1 MSPIRVEVFERF
13 EDAEPRWRHY
23 QGRFD
28 HYVYQT
34 FDWISHWHEHIGGR
48 RGISVCLVDIRG
60 VDDTPLAFLPL
71 GIEKRWL
78 GSALIWLGG
87 DIADYHGPILT
98 PEGSVALDTKALD
111 HLWAILRRE
120 IPSLTHA
127 DFKRQPAKIGGLVN
141 PFAKVGRKAEEQ
153 LALSTKLTEDW
164 TRYYA
169 AKRGKKTRH
178 NDRRKRRRLESMG
191 TLSFAI
197 ASTPEEIDTQVTAML
212 EQKNRYVMRL
222 GQTNNLLQRG
232 QADFLKQL
240 TMSRTIDQTTILCAL
255 NLDDDILA
263 VQWGIVHRGRLYSI
277 IASYDDGPLSRLST
291 GDILLRELLAWCF
304 DNEVDVV
311 DFTCGDEPYKLA
323 WCDQSLDLQDR
334 LLPLSPFGHAAVIT
348 KLFATRIRHW
358 AGSSPAL
365 RSAVAGLRNRTRS
378 GNSAFSLHYLSPPT
392 PNRSEHRLTPGAN
405 EAMPTRNR
413 IPENFQAR
421 SSKTPTTQ

>member
-1 MSPIRVEVFERF
+1 MSPIHVEIFERF

-34 FDWISHWHEHIGGR
+34 FEWISHWHEHIGGR
-48 RGISVCLVDIRG
+48 RGISLCLVDIRD

-71 GIEKRWL
+71 GIEKRKL
-78 GSALIWLGG
+78 GAALIWLGG

-98 PEGSVALDTKALD
+98 PEGAKDLDAEALD
-111 HLWAILRRE
+111 HLWAALRRVT
-120 IPSLTHA
+120 PALAFA
-127 DFKRQPAKIGGLVN
+127 DFHRQPAMIGALIN
-141 PFAKVGRKAEEQ
+141 PFAAVGRPAETK
-153 LALSTKLTEDW
+153 LALSTELTKDW
-164 TRYYA
+164 ASYYA

-178 NDRRKRRRLESMG
+178 NDRRKRRKLEGMG
-191 TLSFAI
+191 TLSFVI
-197 ASTPEEIDTQVTAML
+197 ATTHDEIDAQIKVML
-212 EQKNRYVMRL
+212 EQKDRYVTRL
-222 GQTNNLLQRG
+222 GQTNILQQRG
-232 QADFLKQL
+232 HADFLKQL
-240 TMSRTIDQTTILCAL
+240 TVSRSADQSAILCAL
-255 NLDDDILA
+255 KLDDDILA
-263 VQWGIVHRGRLYSI
+263 VQWGLVHRRRLYSI

-358 AGSSPAL
+358 ARSSPAL

-378 GNSAFSLHYLSPPT
+378 GNSASPSITSAPPRQT
-392 PNRSEHRLTPGAN
+392 DPNTA
-405 EAMPTRNR
+405 
-413 IPENFQAR
+413 
-421 SSKTPTTQ
+421 